1 MASQVELPQDGY
13 FKSNQQQQVST
24 ISYYCRYNNVQV
36 YRFRIMIHSSKNFN
50 TLDEQ
55 ANKDQRVYIDASLV
69 RNLDELSL
77 FKKITLIES

>member
-1 MASQVELPQDGY
+1 
-13 FKSNQQQQVST
+13 
-24 ISYYCRYNNVQV
+24 
-36 YRFRIMIHSSKNFN
+36 MIHSSKNFN